1 MQRMPTRG
9 AADEDQEVVRLVQLP
24 SLPELFSHCSGCWRR
39 QGKELHQLCKKGA
52 TDQWRASVPEQ
63 ELQTQMDRGEAAG
76 PREAAALLP
85 AMPAQLMYRDG
96 WINPIRF
103 AINNHG
109 AAKRGAACQLT
120 SLHVKHLQLNLCCC
134 ARKTSLVTGLCCAV
148 QIFMVVPYTAASIR
162 LKLQLCNLVQSS
174 FIYDS

>member
-1 MQRMPTRG
+1 MPTRG

-24 SLPELFSHCSGCWRR
+24 ILQEILSICCWGRTETGD
-39 QGKELHQLCKKGA
+39 QLSQLCKQGAKG
-52 TDQWRASVPEQ
+52 QWRADMPEQ

-103 AINNHG
+103 VINNHG
-109 AAKRGAACQLT
+109 AAKRGAACQPT

-134 ARKTSLVTGLCCAV
+134 ARKTILVTGLCCAV
-148 QIFMVVPYTAASIR
+148 QILLVVPYTAACIR
-162 LKLQLCNLVQSS
+162 LKLQLNYLV
-174 FIYDS
+174 